1 MEINKEIEMHKNTA
15 IVGDIVRSYDFKPMA
30 DRGDCY
36 IEGIVIEKTESTYK
50 IAVQKRVWDGEVE
63 SVEVGEYVVTYFE
76 QTFMEYEGRITKL
89 SQHSVAA

>member
-1 MEINKEIEMHKNTA
+1 MHKHKA

-30 DRGDCY
+30 DRGDSY

-50 IAVQKRVWDGEVE
+50 IAVQKRVFAGEVE
-63 SVEVGEYVVTYFE
+63 SVEVGEYVITYFE

-89 SQHSVAA
+89 SPQRDAA